1 VVDLAQRLANPAP
14 TLAANILN
22 RRLGESGA
30 VVAAEAN
37 IMGEVVRV
45 EALSHALHK
54 LRNSFAGSFIRA
66 L

>member
-1 VVDLAQRLANPAP
+1 VELAQRLGSLAHMS
-14 TLAANILN
+14 AANILN